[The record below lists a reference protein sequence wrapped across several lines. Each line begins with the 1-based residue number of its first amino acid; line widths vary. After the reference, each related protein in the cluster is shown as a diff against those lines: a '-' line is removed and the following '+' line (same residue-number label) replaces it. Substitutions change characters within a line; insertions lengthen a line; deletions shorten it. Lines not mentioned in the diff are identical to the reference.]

1 MSEQDTKVSQD
12 IYKIPEQT
20 FIEECLGD
28 KLFLREEKHI
38 GIKVGQLEM
47 EFKLSG
53 DESELL
59 MRNRYSG
66 ISKLLKEQFESD
78 WHKTAWPA
86 GGDNAHLSF
95 TLRLPDRPVVLKPD
109 VVQRVFPGQ
118 TVAAYC
124 TIPLMIEL
132 NVCGSKLG
140 EYPIVV
146 LSKTWFGEPDA
157 GVLGY
162 SLKSQVLSS
171 KDKLPRSRVHALCTL
186 EIINHSTEMLC
197 FERLCLQTG
206 YMGLF
211 KVDGDKGINTSRCRL
226 IYAGKERME
235 KISYLNPPAGQ
246 AFEIISPPRLKQG
259 QNLLF
264 KSFKTI

>member
-1 MSEQDTKVSQD
+1 MSEQDVKVSQE
-12 IYKIPEQT
+12 IYKIPEQA
-20 FIEECLGD
+20 FIDEYLGE
-28 KLFLREEKHI
+28 KVFLRKENHI

-47 EFKLSG
+47 EFKLSP

-86 GGDNAHLSF
+86 DADNAYLTF

-109 VVQRVFPGQ
+109 VVQRIIPGQ

-124 TIPLMIEL
+124 SIPLMIEL
-132 NVCGSKLG
+132 NVCGSKLD

-157 GVLGY
+157 GVSGY

-171 KDKLPRSRVHALCTL
+171 KDKLPRSRVHALCAL
-186 EIINHSTEMLC
+186 EIVNHSSEMLC
-197 FERLCLQTG
+197 FERLCLQIG

-226 IYAGKERME
+226 IYAGRERME
-235 KISYLNPPAGQ
+235 KISYLNPAGKTV
-246 AFEIISPPRLKQG
+246 EVISSPRLKQG

-264 KSFKTI
+264 KSFKTV